1 MSGGF
6 RGFGSA
12 TSQRRS
18 ELAPNLGAALGVEL
32 WIKRDDCTGLAMG
45 GTRWRQLE
53 FHFGDAQARG
63 ADTVL
68 VTGAVQSNL
77 IRIAAAG
84 ARRLGL
90 DIHVQLE
97 ERVADVGEVYHTSG
111 NVLLDRVLGATLHS
125 FPSART
131 RRLRTQRW
139 RGARGRLQP
148 RAARRMS
155 FIRPPGIGPL
165 GGIGYVVAA
174 GGDDGAGRGSQPR
187 VRRSSLPVG

>member
-18 ELAPNLGAALGVEL
+18 NWPRTSGRRWALNSGSSATTA
-32 WIKRDDCTGLAMG
+32 RDWRWE
-45 GTRWRQLE
+45 GTRCASSSSTSGE
-53 FHFGDAQARG
+53 AQARG

-125 FPSART
+125 FPVGEDEAAADAAMEGRART
-131 RRLRTQRW
+131 
-139 RGARGRLQP
+139 LQP

-155 FIRPPGIGPL
+155 FIRPPGIGRS
-165 GGIGYVVAA
+165 A
-174 GGDDGAGRGSQPR
+174 GSATSWPPGR
-187 VRRSSLPVG
+187 